1 MDWAL
6 VDQRH
11 LTWPVVTLGTEVRK
25 EAQQPPPGSSV
36 TCWAGQDADLAF
48 PGQPN
53 PGAPLLLPVSCLSWG
68 ALGGLT
74 PWAAPLTVCTDL
86 TAQLGRALSGD
97 RPASALS
104 PAGSTQPSEPQ
115 PEAHSAHHR
124 PPD

>member
-53 PGAPLLLPVSCLSWG
+53 PGLPSSSPCPAYPGGPL
-68 ALGGLT
+68 
-74 PWAAPLTVCTDL
+74 AA
-86 TAQLGRALSGD
+86 
-97 RPASALS
+97 
-104 PAGSTQPSEPQ
+104 
-115 PEAHSAHHR
+115 
-124 PPD
+124 